1 MNKQAAT
8 ALILALATTTLPL
21 MACEV
26 HSPTQAL
33 KTAKVKFMPESA
45 KRQIPGVEPV
55 ESKGI
60 RYEVIKAARSRG
72 FAQHGGV
79 IAAIEVK
86 SGKELWTLQVYT
98 VSFDAQEE
106 QDVQERYI
114 TSMSMSP
121 DGQSVQVL
129 AEGQRRYAVRL
140 SDQAI
145 TPLP

>member
-1 MNKQAAT
+1 M
-8 ALILALATTTLPL
+8 
-21 MACEV
+21 
-26 HSPTQAL
+26 S
-33 KTAKVKFMPESA
+33 ESA
-45 KRQIPGVEPV
+45 KRRIPRVESV

-60 RYEVIKAARSRG
+60 RYEVIRAARSRG
-72 FAQHGGV
+72 FAQQGGV

-98 VSFDAQEE
+98 VSFDPQEE

-114 TSMSMSP
+114 TSLSMSP
-121 DGQSVQVL
+121 DGQSLQVL
-129 AEGQRRYAVRL
+129 AEGQRRCSVRL